1 MPLLHQ
7 IQLGVNGKNEQDKNI
22 GRNTKQQNMLM
33 HAVIKKIASIRKI
46 RNPFELKKLTL
57 FFSKSDFSCV
67 DIPRSW
73 GTE

>member
-1 MPLLHQ
+1 
-7 IQLGVNGKNEQDKNI
+7 
-22 GRNTKQQNMLM
+22 MLM

>member
-7 IQLGVNGKNEQDKNI
+7 IQLGVNAKNEQDKNI
-22 GRNTKQQNMLM
+22 GRNTKQQNMLV

-57 FFSKSDFSCV
+57 FLASQIFHV
-67 DIPRSW
+67 
-73 GTE
+73 